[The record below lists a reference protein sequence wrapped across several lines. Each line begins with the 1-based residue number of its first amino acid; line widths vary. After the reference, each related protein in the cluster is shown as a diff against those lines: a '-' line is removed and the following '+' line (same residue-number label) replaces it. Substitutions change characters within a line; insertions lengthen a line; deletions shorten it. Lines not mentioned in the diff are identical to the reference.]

1 MPKAQQ
7 PPRKRRARPYKAVD
21 WTTSRAKARF
31 PFSLF
36 RNVKLFYIV
45 GALIMIGSVAP
56 IATLSRGSNNNSNND
71 FVTPEATAQATAD
84 ATPEGTPSPEATAS
98 SRYSGPPAMTT
109 DAYKPY

>member
-7 PPRKRRARPYKAVD
+7 PPKKRRGRSYKSAD
-21 WTTSRAKARF
+21 WTTGRAKARF

-56 IATLSRGSNNNSNND
+56 IATLSRGSNNNSNDD
-71 FVTPEATAQATAD
+71 FVTPEATTQATAA
-84 ATPEGTPSPEATAS
+84 ATPEERHHRRPRCRATAAH
-98 SRYSGPPAMTT
+98 PP
-109 DAYKPY
+109 